1 MSSEFFSLNRQTKMF
16 GCSKSTVC
24 PCYWIICITRDICA
38 RYVCFVLHKK
48 LGLLLRN
55 SLLNVEKSTM
65 ENLNFFVSYEMLYA
79 IMYHLLNLKNVK
91 NTHGGVLLLVTRGNT
106 PSWTFFMFFILHKW
120 YQIAQNITYLFTHVK
135 RFKLL

>member
-1 MSSEFFSLNRQTKMF
+1 
-16 GCSKSTVC
+16 
-24 PCYWIICITRDICA
+24 
-38 RYVCFVLHKK
+38 
-48 LGLLLRN
+48 
-55 SLLNVEKSTM
+55 
-65 ENLNFFVSYEMLYA
+65 MLYA

-106 PSWTFFMFFILHKW
+106 PPWTFFMFFILHKW